1 MPRLASITPSHPT
14 WSSPTCAC
22 RTRSSSGLAGCW
34 RPGVPS
40 ASWRSRPSS
49 GARQGDARASPTMSR
64 GLEPCSTPTGSRS
77 SISRSSARRNSTP
90 PWRERWLDAGYA
102 GEMAYMERT
111 RHQRLDPSQ
120 LLPGARSVIAV
131 AMLYAPAERAAATQG
146 KIARYA
152 GGRDYHDVIRPR
164 LNTLARFI
172 EGAAG
177 GEARSRAAVDT
188 SAVLERDLA
197 AAAGLGWIGKNTN
210 LIDPD
215 LGSYF
220 FIGVVL
226 TTAELEADAAQAD
239 RCGTCRACL
248 DACPT
253 EAFVGPFTLD
263 ARRCISYLTIEH
275 RGSIAAELRPGTG
288 DWLFGC
294 DVCQEVCPWNR
305 KAPSA

>member
-1 MPRLASITPSHPT
+1 
-14 WSSPTCAC
+14 
-22 RTRSSSGLAGCW
+22 
-34 RPGVPS
+34 
-40 ASWRSRPSS
+40 
-49 GARQGDARASPTMSR
+49 
-64 GLEPCSTPTGSRS
+64 
-77 SISRSSARRNSTP
+77 
-90 PWRERWLDAGYA
+90 
-102 GEMAYMERT
+102 MERA
-111 RHQRLDPSQ
+111 RGRRLDPSR

-188 SAVLERDLA
+188 NAVLERDLA

-220 FIGVVL
+220 FIGIVL
-226 TTAELEADAAQAD
+226 TTADLPPDHAVPH
-239 RCGTCRACL
+239 RCGTCTARL

-253 EAFVGPFTLD
+253 PPLEAPLALD
-263 ARRCISYLTIEH
+263 PRRC
-275 RGSIAAELRPGTG
+275 RA
-288 DWLFGC
+288 
-294 DVCQEVCPWNR
+294 
-305 KAPSA
+305 